1 MKHEQEFVARL
12 QEERTQLREIKEK
25 LEEFIRNE
33 KFKQL
38 PFVKQSLMRDQ
49 LKLMTNCFQILT
61 ARLELETDTNLQD
74 TTEKPMQ
81 PMPVAQA

>member
-1 MKHEQEFVARL
+1 MKQEQEFVARL
-12 QEERTQLREIKEK
+12 QEERTQLRERKEK
-25 LEEFIRNE
+25 LEAFMHNE

-49 LKLMTNCFQILT
+49 LKIMTNYFQILT
-61 ARLELETDTNLQD
+61 ARLELETETNLQD

>member
-1 MKHEQEFVARL
+1 MKQEQEFVARL
-12 QEERTQLREIKEK
+12 QEERTQLRERKEK
-25 LEEFIRNE
+25 LEAFIQNE

-49 LKLMTNCFQILT
+49 LKIMTNYFQVLT

-74 TTEKPMQ
+74 ATEKPTQ
-81 PMPVAQA
+81 TMPVAQA

>member
-1 MKHEQEFVARL
+1 MKQEQEFVARL
-12 QEERTQLREIKEK
+12 QEERTQLRERKEK
-25 LEEFIRNE
+25 LEAFTRNE

-49 LKLMTNCFQILT
+49 LKIMTNYFQVLT

>member
-1 MKHEQEFVARL
+1 MKQEQEFVARL
-12 QEERTQLREIKEK
+12 QEERTQLRERKEK
-25 LEEFIRNE
+25 LEAFIQNE

-49 LKLMTNCFQILT
+49 LKIMTNYFQVLT

-74 TTEKPMQ
+74 TTEKPIQ

>member
-1 MKHEQEFVARL
+1 MKQEQEFVARL
-12 QEERTQLREIKEK
+12 QEERTQLRERKEK
-25 LEEFIRNE
+25 LEAFIRNE

-49 LKLMTNCFQILT
+49 LKIMTNYFQVLT

-74 TTEKPMQ
+74 ATEKPTQ

>member
-1 MKHEQEFVARL
+1 MKQEQEFVARL
-12 QEERTQLREIKEK
+12 QEERTQLRERKEK
-25 LEEFIRNE
+25 LEAFMHNE

-49 LKLMTNCFQILT
+49 LKIMTNYFQVLT

-74 TTEKPMQ
+74 ATEKPTQ
-81 PMPVAQA
+81 TMPVAQA